1 MTDFILSGA
10 RTADHTGPVDIGVA
24 RGRIAAIAPSLPG
37 DNRIEAL
44 GGWVFPG
51 YVDAHLHLDKAHIL
65 DRCDMTQGGL
75 AHAVE
80 QTARAK
86 AGFTTEDVHHRASR
100 VIDAAVSHG
109 TTALRTF
116 VEVDP
121 RVGLRGLD
129 ALLALRD
136 ECRHRLTI
144 QICAFAQEGITNE
157 PETLTLLTEAMER
170 GADLVGVCP
179 YRDPDPVAHIAHV
192 FDLAERF
199 DCDADFHIDF
209 DLDPE
214 NSDLPALIAAT
225 EARRW
230 GGRVVAGHA
239 SKLSAMAPTDV
250 ATMSARLRDAGIGVV
265 ALPAT
270 DLFLMGREADRLQP
284 RGVAPLSMMHKQ
296 GVRCAVASNN
306 ILNPFTPYGDANL
319 VRMANLFANVAHL
332 STDDDLRAC
341 FAMVAGDAAAMIGLP
356 HALTVGAPATMVL
369 LAAPD
374 PATAVRTLSEARM
387 GWRAGR
393 PTFHRPPPQLHG
405 RQPTERPETGRPG
418 QA

>member
-10 RTADHTGPVDIGVA
+10 HMAGHAGPVDIGVT
-24 RGRIAAIAPSLPG
+24 RGRIAAIAPFLPG
-37 DNRIEAL
+37 DTRVAAD

-51 YVDAHLHLDKAHIL
+51 YVDAHIHLDKAHIL
-65 DRCDMTQGGL
+65 DRCDMTRGGL

-80 QTARAK
+80 QTTRAK
-86 AGFTTEDVHHRASR
+86 AGFTTEDVFARASR

-109 TTALRTF
+109 TTALRSF

-136 ECRHRLTI
+136 ARRAQITI

-157 PETLTLLTEAMER
+157 PETLALLTQAMKM
-170 GADLVGVCP
+170 GADLVGGCP
-179 YRDPDPVAHIAHV
+179 YRDPNPVAHIDHI
-192 FDLAERF
+192 FDLAARF

-214 NSDLPALIAAT
+214 HSDLPALIAAT
-225 EARRW
+225 TARGW

-239 SKLSAMAPTDV
+239 SKLSAMPPGEVT
-250 ATMSARLRDAGIGVV
+250 TMAARLRDAGIGVV

-284 RGVAPLSMMHKQ
+284 RGVAPLATMHTAD
-296 GVRCAVASNN
+296 VRCAVASNN
-306 ILNPFTPYGDANL
+306 IMNPFTPYGDANL
-319 VRMANLFANVAHL
+319 ARMANLFANVAHL

-341 FAMVAGDAAAMIGLP
+341 FDMVAGSAAAMIGLP
-356 HALTVGAPATMVL
+356 HRLTVGDPATMVL
-369 LAAPD
+369 LGVSD
-374 PATAVRTLSEARM
+374 PAMAVRAVATARA
-387 GWRAGR
+387 GWIDGR
-393 PTFHRPPPQLHG
+393 PTFTRPDPQLCA
-405 RQPTERPETGRPG
+405 P
-418 QA
+418 

>member
-10 RTADHTGPVDIGVA
+10 HLAGHAGPVDIKVA
-24 RGRIAAIAPSLPG
+24 AGLIAAIAPEVPG
-37 DNRIEAL
+37 DTRVDAG

-51 YVDAHLHLDKAHIL
+51 YVDAHIHLDKAHIL

-80 QTARAK
+80 ETARAK
-86 AGFTTEDVHHRASR
+86 AGFTAEDVHARAGR
-100 VIDAAVSHG
+100 VVDAAVGHG

-129 ALLALRD
+129 ALLALREARRD
-136 ECRHRLTI
+136 QITI

-157 PETLTLLTEAMER
+157 PETLTLLRQAMEM
-170 GADLVGVCP
+170 GADLVGGCP
-179 YRDPDPVAHIAHV
+179 YRDPDPVAHIDHV
-192 FDLAERF
+192 FDLAQRF

-209 DLDPE
+209 DLDPA
-214 NSDLPALIAAT
+214 NSDLLALIAAT
-225 EARRW
+225 EARGW

-239 SKLSAMAPTDV
+239 SKLSAMAPGDV
-250 ATMSARLRDAGIGVV
+250 AAMARRLRDAGIGVV

-270 DLFLMGREADRLQP
+270 DLFLMGRDADRLQP
-284 RGVAPLSMMHKQ
+284 RGVAPLATMARA

-306 ILNPFTPYGDANL
+306 IMNPFTPYGDANL
-319 VRMANLFANVAHL
+319 ARMANLFANVAHL

-341 FAMVAGDAAAMIGLP
+341 FDMVASEAATLIGLA
-356 HALTVGAPATMVL
+356 HRLRVGDPATMVVL
-369 LAAPD
+369 DAPD
-374 PATAVRTLSEARM
+374 PAMAVRAIAPARA
-387 GWRAGR
+387 GWVRGR
-393 PTFHRPPPQLHG
+393 PTFDRPAPQLHG
-405 RQPTERPETGRPG
+405 
-418 QA
+418 

>member
-1 MTDFILSGA
+1 MPDFILTGA
-10 RTADHTGPVDIGVA
+10 HLAGYSGPVDISVA
-24 RGRIAAIAPSLPG
+24 AGLIAAIAPSIPG
-37 DNRIEAL
+37 DNRVAAN

-51 YVDAHLHLDKAHIL
+51 YVDAHIHLDKAHIL
-65 DRCDMTQGGL
+65 DRCDMTRGGL

-86 AGFTTEDVHHRASR
+86 TGFTSEDVYQRASL
-100 VIDAAVSHG
+100 VVDAAVVHG
-109 TTALRTF
+109 TTALRSF

-136 ECRHRLTI
+136 ARRHQITI

-157 PETLTLLTEAMER
+157 PETLTLLAQAMDM
-170 GADLVGVCP
+170 GADLVGGCP
-179 YRDPDPVAHIAHV
+179 YRDPDPVAHIEHV
-192 FDLAERF
+192 LDLAQRY

-209 DLDPE
+209 DLDPS

-225 EARRW
+225 EARGW

-239 SKLSAMAPTDV
+239 SKLSAMGPGDV
-250 ATMSARLRDAGIGVV
+250 ATMAVRLRDAGIGVV

-270 DLFLMGREADRLQP
+270 DLFLMGRDADRLQP
-284 RGVAPLSMMHKQ
+284 RGVAPLAAMAKA

-306 ILNPFTPYGDANL
+306 IMNPFTPYGDANL
-319 VRMANLFANVAHL
+319 ARMANLFANVAHL

-341 FAMVAGDAAAMIGLP
+341 FGMVADDAASLIGLP
-356 HALTVGAPATMVL
+356 HRLLPGDPATMVL
-369 LAAPD
+369 LTAPD
-374 PATAVRTLSEARM
+374 PATAVRTIAPAQA
-387 GWRAGR
+387 GWVRGR
-393 PTFHRPPPQLHG
+393 PTFHRPTPHLHAD
-405 RQPTERPETGRPG
+405 TV
-418 QA
+418 

>member
-10 RTADHTGPVDIGVA
+10 RMAGHHGPVDIGVA
-24 RGRIAAIAPSLPG
+24 QGHIAAIAPSLPG
-37 DNRIEAL
+37 EARVEAK

-51 YVDAHLHLDKAHIL
+51 YVDAHIHLDKAHIL
-65 DRCDMTQGGL
+65 ERCDMTQGGL

-80 QTARAK
+80 ETTRAK
-86 AGFTTEDVHHRASR
+86 AAFTTEDVYTRASL
-100 VIDAAVSHG
+100 VVDAAVSHG

-136 ECRHRLTI
+136 ARRDQITI

-157 PETLTLLTEAMER
+157 PETLTLLTRAMEM
-170 GADLVGVCP
+170 GADLVGGCP
-179 YRDPDPVAHIAHV
+179 YRDPDPVAHIAHI
-192 FDLAERF
+192 FDLARRF

-209 DLDPE
+209 DLDPA

-225 EARRW
+225 EARGW
-230 GGRVVAGHA
+230 GRRVVAGHA
-239 SKLSAMAPTDV
+239 SKLSAMAPADV
-250 ATMSARLRDAGIGVV
+250 ADMAARLRDAGIGVV

-270 DLFLMGREADRLQP
+270 DLFLMGRDADRLQP
-284 RGVAPLSMMHKQ
+284 RGVAPLSAMAQ
-296 GVRCAVASNN
+296 AGVRCAVASNN

-319 VRMANLFANVAHL
+319 ARMANLFANVAHL

-341 FAMVAGDAAAMIGLP
+341 FDMVADGAAAMIGLP
-356 HALTVGAPATMVL
+356 HSLEVGGPATMVL
-369 LAAPD
+369 LDAPD
-374 PATAVRTLSEARM
+374 PAMAVRTIAPA
-387 GWRAGR
+387 RAGWVR
-393 PTFHRPPPQLHG
+393 G
-405 RQPTERPETGRPG
+405 RQNFERPAVRLHAP
-418 QA
+418 QPPR

>member
-1 MTDFILSGA
+1 MHLEGAAVTDFILSGA
-10 RTADHTGPVDIGVA
+10 HFAGHTGPVDIGVA
-24 RGRIAAIAPSLPG
+24 AGRIAAIAPSLPG
-37 DNRIEAL
+37 GPRVEAL

-51 YVDAHLHLDKAHIL
+51 YVDAHIHLDKAHIL
-65 DRCDMTQGGL
+65 DRCDMSQGGL
-75 AHAVE
+75 AHAVTE
-80 QTARAK
+80 TTRAK
-86 AGFTTEDVHHRASR
+86 IGFTTEDVYHRASL
-100 VIDAAVSHG
+100 VVDAAVSHG

-136 ECRHRLTI
+136 DRRGQITI

-157 PETLTLLTEAMER
+157 PETFTLLTQAMEL
-170 GADLVGVCP
+170 GADLVGGCP

-192 FDLAERF
+192 FDLAQRF

-209 DLDPE
+209 DLYPA
-214 NSDLPALIAAT
+214 NSDLPALIDAT
-225 EARRW
+225 EARGW

-239 SKLSAMAPTDV
+239 SKLSAMAPQDV
-250 ATMSARLRDAGIGVV
+250 ATMATRLRDAGIGVV

-284 RGVAPLSMMHKQ
+284 RGVAPLATMARA

-341 FAMVAGDAAAMIGLP
+341 FGMVAQDAAALIGLP
-356 HALTVGAPATMVL
+356 HHLAIGGPATMVL
-369 LAAPD
+369 LHAPD
-374 PATAVRTLSEARM
+374 PAMAARTLAPA
-387 GWRAGR
+387 RAGWVM
-393 PTFHRPPPQLHG
+393 G
-405 RQPTERPETGRPG
+405 RQTFSRPVAELFP
-418 QA
+418 A

>member
-1 MTDFILSGA
+1 MDQKGSAVTDFILSGA
-10 RTADHTGPVDIGVA
+10 RIAGYTGPVDIAVA
-24 RGRIAAIAPSLPG
+24 RGCIAAIAPSIPG
-37 DNRIEAL
+37 DTQVEAY

-51 YVDAHLHLDKAHIL
+51 YVDAHIHLDKAHIL

-86 AGFTTEDVHHRASR
+86 AAFTTEDVYARASL
-100 VIDAAVSHG
+100 VVDAAVSYG

-136 ECRHRLTI
+136 DCRHRITI

-157 PETLTLLTEAMER
+157 LETLTLLIQAMEK
-170 GADLVGVCP
+170 GADLVGGCP
-179 YRDPDPVAHIAHV
+179 YRDPDPVAHIAHI

-225 EARRW
+225 EARGW

-250 ATMSARLRDAGIGVV
+250 AAMTARLRDAGIGVV

-284 RGVAPLSMMHKQ
+284 RGVAPLATMHKA

-319 VRMANLFANVAHL
+319 VRMANLFANVANL
-332 STDDDLRAC
+332 STDEDLRTC
-341 FAMVAGDAAAMIGLP
+341 FAMIAGDAAAMIGLP
-356 HALTVGAPATMVL
+356 QSLAVGSPATMVL
-369 LAAPD
+369 LAAPN
-374 PATAVRTLSEARM
+374 PAMAVRTLAEARM
-387 GWRAGR
+387 GWIHGR
-393 PTFHRPPPQLHG
+393 PTFDRPPPQLHT
-405 RQPTERPETGRPG
+405 R
-418 QA
+418 